1 MASSVELEIL
11 TPERIVFQEDI
22 EMVIAPA
29 IDGEIGI
36 LANHYP
42 LITALKIGV
51 LRIRKPDEESWL
63 PVAISSGLMEVLPYR
78 ISILVATAEFPE
90 EIDIERARE
99 AKERAEKL
107 LQQEDIDRARAEAA
121 LQRALARLRAAQD
134 GQ

>member
-78 ISILVATAEFPE
+78 VSILVATAEFPE

-107 LQQEDIDRARAEAA
+107 LQQEGIDRARAEAA